1 MTTKTFA
8 AKIDGL
14 FRLLRCLVC
23 VIAIPLFPAGS
34 TCYAETSTSQIVTV
48 TTSDWTD
55 TTGELNA
62 FEFVGG
68 EWKKVIS
75 GIPVTVGKK
84 GMGWGVGL
92 FPDGLKGPQKRE
104 GDHRAPAG
112 VFVIES
118 AFGSR
123 ERAALKIPYRR
134 TTALDFWVD
143 DSNSKFYNQ
152 WVQTRE
158 RSAQSNWN
166 SAETLL
172 RKDGLY
178 ELAIVV
184 GHNRSPAIAKRGS
197 AIFIHRW
204 RNPGA
209 ATIGCTAMNKT
220 HLETLAT
227 WLDASKNPLLVQ
239 LPITKLDKVSV
250 PNAVRAALN

>member
-1 MTTKTFA
+1 MTTKTFP

-14 FRLLRCLVC
+14 FRLLRGLVC

-34 TCYAETSTSQIVTV
+34 TCHADETTSQIVTV
-48 TTSDWTD
+48 ITGDWAD

-62 FEFVGG
+62 FEFDGAQ
-68 EWKKVIS
+68 WKKVIA
-75 GIPVTVGKK
+75 GIAVTVGKK

-112 VFVIES
+112 IFKIES
-118 AFGSR
+118 AFGSEAR
-123 ERAALKIPYRR
+123 EGLRIPYRR

-152 WVQTRE
+152 WVQTRD
-158 RSAQSNWN
+158 RSAQSDWN

-178 ELAIVV
+178 ELGLVV
-184 GHNRSPAIAKRGS
+184 GHNRSPAIATRGS

-204 RNPGA
+204 RKPGA
-209 ATIGCTAMNKT
+209 ATIGCTAMDKA
-220 HLETLAT
+220 HLEALAT

-239 LPITKLDKVSV
+239 VPIAELDKVSV
-250 PNAVRAALN
+250 PNAVKAALK